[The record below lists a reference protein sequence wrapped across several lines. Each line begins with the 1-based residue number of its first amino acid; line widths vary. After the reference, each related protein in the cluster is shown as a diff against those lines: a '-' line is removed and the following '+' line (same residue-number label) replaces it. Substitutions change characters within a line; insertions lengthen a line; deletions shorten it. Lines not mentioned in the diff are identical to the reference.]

1 MATFEGSNGDKMRDL
16 SGKKDKN
23 YIKSCERK
31 TDGSL
36 TVTYADGTVYDDY
49 ANTAENIEKIDTAME
64 NQVKQGYDNIGKFRG
79 LLGLSCLVS
88 LASSIAP
95 AYIYQAEF
103 VPEEQKPFV
112 AGGAIIVSLLG
123 AREIIRNARCLN
135 EVDKF
140 KKRDSMHQE
149 LSKIA
154 AEYPTTY
161 PHAFEGLSKKEN
173 AKARALIRKG
183 EDPFTARNSDWYS
196 ERTLEKIERN
206 VERDKAY
213 QLTLIPRKNK

>member
-1 MATFEGSNGDKMRDL
+1 MATFEGECCDMKDFSM
-16 SGKKDKN
+16 KKKAD
-23 YIKSCERK
+23 YIKKCERNA
-31 TDGSL
+31 DGSL

-49 ANTAENIEKIDTAME
+49 ANTAENIEKIDAAME
-64 NQVKQGYDNIGKFRG
+64 KQVELGYANIGKFKG

-103 VPEEQKPFV
+103 VPEEQKSFV

-123 AREIIRNARCLN
+123 AREIIRNASCLN

-140 KKRDSMHQE
+140 KKRDSMQQE

-154 AEYPTTY
+154 AEYPHTY

-173 AKARALIRKG
+173 AKAHTLIRKG

-196 ERTLEKIERN
+196 ERTLEKIKRN

-213 QLTLIPRKNK
+213 QLTLLPRKNK